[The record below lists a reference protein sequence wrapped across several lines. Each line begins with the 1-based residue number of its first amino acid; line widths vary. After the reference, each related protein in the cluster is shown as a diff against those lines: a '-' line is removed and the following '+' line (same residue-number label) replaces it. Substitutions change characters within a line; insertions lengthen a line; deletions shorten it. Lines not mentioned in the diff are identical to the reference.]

1 MRESD
6 KRDERADLAG
16 LVTAASRRVASQRLV
31 SGTLPD
37 VRKATVYPVQENNP
51 DAGMKNILSN
61 FIIRFINDITKK
73 LFNSTT
79 SNSLTIARKFREAYI
94 SSRK

>member
-6 KRDERADLAG
+6 KRDERIDLAG
-16 LVTAASRRVASQRLV
+16 VVTAASRRVASQRLV

-37 VRKATVYPVQENNP
+37 VRKATEYPVQENNP
-51 DAGMKNILSN
+51 VTGMKNILSN
-61 FIIRFINDITKK
+61 FIIRLLNYTTKK
-73 LFNSTT
+73 NFSITI
-79 SNSLTIARKFREAYI
+79 SNSPTIAQKFREAYI